1 MYSKRLVIF
10 EASYLGVF
18 SNRRQKELK
27 YVTKE
32 KGGLLPEVSW
42 LQSIVQ
48 YSNFNIQVP
57 IGLKS
62 LLLLLYHY

>member
-27 YVTKE
+27 YVRKE

-42 LQSIVQ
+42 LQNIV
-48 YSNFNIQVP
+48 
-57 IGLKS
+57 
-62 LLLLLYHY
+62 